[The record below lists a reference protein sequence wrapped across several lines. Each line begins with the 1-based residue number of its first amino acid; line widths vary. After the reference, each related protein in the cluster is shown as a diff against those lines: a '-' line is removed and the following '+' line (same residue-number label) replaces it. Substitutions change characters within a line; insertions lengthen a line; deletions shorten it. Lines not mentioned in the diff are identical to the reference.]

1 MVSGCNIKIKS
12 FLVKEEKKMKKEN
25 MTLQHQ
31 VERLKVKIKTV
42 TMKSQNMEEQLM
54 NKPQEELEEQLRKQ
68 EEQVI

>member
-1 MVSGCNIKIKS
+1 
-12 FLVKEEKKMKKEN
+12 MKKEN